1 MNPFASYCNSNESKT
16 MMDRYEPAFLHG
28 VNEIDF
34 LRFVKDVDDQDV
46 LDSLSVL
53 RRRAGLTVTHP
64 LSSLQMDSSICC
76 SESSS
81 EDSVVGDSDEEAQED
96 VVMAIYRVQI
106 QVDNGLATHNRR
118 SEVSRYAFDATLQQ
132 DYLEE
137 FDYVSL
143 YEDNEDNDQECLHQ
157 SREEPERHASV
168 LSSWLNK
175 FLANAD
181 NGAEP
186 TQNASWSASL
196 NQTDSTEFQ
205 GTLNALSSI
214 FSGIY

>member
-1 MNPFASYCNSNESKT
+1 
-16 MMDRYEPAFLHG
+16 MMDRYDSVFLQD

-53 RRRAGLTVTHP
+53 RRRAGLPVTSP
-64 LSSLQMDSSICC
+64 LPPLQMDCSICG

-81 EDSVVGDSDEEAQED
+81 EDSVDGDDDEKGKEK

-106 QVDNGLATHNRR
+106 QVDNGLATHNRK
-118 SEVSRYAFDATLQQ
+118 SEVSRYAFDETLKQ

-137 FDYVSL
+137 FDFVPHH
-143 YEDNEDNDQECLHQ
+143 EGNEDNNRTASIHECLHQ
-157 SREEPERHASV
+157 HRVEPERKASV
-168 LSSWLNK
+168 LSAWLNS

-181 NGAEP
+181 NGAD
-186 TQNASWSASL
+186 TTKCDSSSSSL
-196 NQTDSTEFQ
+196 NQADSNEFQ
-205 GTLNALSSI
+205 GTLNAISSI
-214 FSGIY
+214 FSGIF